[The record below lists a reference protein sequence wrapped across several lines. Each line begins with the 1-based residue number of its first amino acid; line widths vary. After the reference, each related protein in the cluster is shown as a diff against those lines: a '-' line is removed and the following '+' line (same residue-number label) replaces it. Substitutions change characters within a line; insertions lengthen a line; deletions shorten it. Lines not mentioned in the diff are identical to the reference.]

1 MKKKKT
7 VLVVDDLAFVRTTL
21 TDILTDA
28 GYQVVAEAVDG
39 IEAVEKWK
47 QFRPD
52 LVTMDIVMPRL
63 NGVDATK
70 EIMKMDRSSVVVMIS
85 SMDQVHLVMEA
96 IQVGAKDYIQKPFHS
111 KEVISVLD
119 RALDDELTFERPS
132 PSATRT
138 G

>member
-21 TDILTDA
+21 TDILTDS
-28 GYQVVAEAVDG
+28 GYQVIAQAADG

-52 LVTMDIVMPRL
+52 LVTMDVVMPRL

-70 EIMKMDRSSVVVMIS
+70 EIMKLDRNSTVVMIS

-96 IQVGAKDYIQKPFHS
+96 IQVGAKDYIQKPFS
-111 KEVISVLD
+111 AKDVISVLD
-119 RALDDELTFERPS
+119 RALDDELTFEKPS
-132 PSATRT
+132 PSASRV